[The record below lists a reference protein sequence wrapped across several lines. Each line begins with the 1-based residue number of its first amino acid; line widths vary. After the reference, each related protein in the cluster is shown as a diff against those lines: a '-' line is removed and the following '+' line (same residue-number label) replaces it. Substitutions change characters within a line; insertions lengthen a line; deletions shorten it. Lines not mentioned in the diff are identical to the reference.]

1 MFNSKGRLMTLEYNV
16 VHNVQCTMW
25 CILPSMVGEEKSRAA
40 FEGGSGF
47 QIFVWPMLLLL
58 LDAAR
63 SSIETEHRLLLSEH

>member
-1 MFNSKGRLMTLEYNV
+1 
-16 VHNVQCTMW
+16 MW
-25 CILPSMVGEEKSRAA
+25 CICILLTMVGEEKSGAA